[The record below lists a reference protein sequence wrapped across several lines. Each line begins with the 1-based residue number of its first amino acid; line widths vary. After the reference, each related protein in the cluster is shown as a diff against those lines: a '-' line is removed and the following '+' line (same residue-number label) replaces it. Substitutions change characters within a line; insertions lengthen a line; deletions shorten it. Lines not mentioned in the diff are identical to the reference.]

1 MSLILDAG
9 AWIAL
14 DRNDRAMW
22 RRLKA
27 AQLAGDVPRSHGG
40 VVGQVWRG
48 RGARHAL
55 LAQALAGADVR
66 PLDQTLG
73 RAAGELLA
81 ATKGRDVIDA
91 ALVLLAADGDQIV
104 TSDPDDIGRL
114 AAASGRHLEVVRT

>member
-1 MSLILDAG
+1 MSVILDAG

-40 VVGQVWRG
+40 VIGQVWRG
-48 RGARHAL
+48 RGARHTL
-55 LAQALAGADVR
+55 LARALAGVDVR
-66 PLDQTLG
+66 PLDYALG

-81 ATKGRDVIDA
+81 VTRGHDVIDA
-91 ALVLLAADGDQIV
+91 ALVLLTSDGDQIV
-104 TSDPDDIGRL
+104 TSDPDDIERL
-114 AAASGRHLEVVRT
+114 AGAAGRHLEVIRA

>member
-22 RRLKA
+22 RRLKLA
-27 AQLAGDVPRSHGG
+27 LIAGDVPRSHGG
-40 VVGQVWRG
+40 VIGQVWRG

-55 LAQALAGADVR
+55 LARALAGADVR

-81 ATKGRDVIDA
+81 VTKGRDVIDA
-91 ALVLLAADGDQIV
+91 ALVLLAGDGDEIV
-104 TSDPDDIGRL
+104 TSDPDDIERL
-114 AAASGRHLEVVRT
+114 AAASGRHLDVVRA

>member
-27 AQLAGDVPRSHGG
+27 AQIAGDVPRSHGG

-48 RGARHAL
+48 RAARHAL
-55 LAQALAGADVR
+55 LAQALSGADVR
-66 PLDQTLG
+66 PLDQALG

-81 ATKGRDVIDA
+81 AAKGRDVIDA
-91 ALVLLAADGDQIV
+91 ALVLLADDGDQII
-104 TSDPDDIGRL
+104 TSDPDDIERL
-114 AAASGRHLEVVRT
+114 VAASGRHLEVVRA